1 MSEARSAPFMPHGP
15 EPAMS
20 DTPEIASHATSGG
33 VELALSGAWTLRAG
47 SQLERLGD
55 AMIAA
60 VGDARQARL
69 DISALAALDTA
80 GAWIIDRARQTLIA
94 AGVDASLVNARPEY
108 ATLLREAHFRPM
120 EERHVRHIPTPTSLL
135 SDIGESV
142 HAAGGDLLSGVEF
155 FGRLSMA
162 ALRVVLVPSR
172 WRITSFVFHLDSI
185 AFRGAPIIIMI
196 NFFVGAIVAQQGI
209 FQLARFGA
217 SSFAVDL
224 VGILTLR
231 EMGVLLTSIMVAGRT
246 GSSITA
252 EIGAMNMREELDA
265 LRVMALDPIE
275 VLVLPRVLALVA
287 ALPILTFLGDL
298 SALFGGMCATWA
310 LGGVTP
316 EAFIAR
322 LQDPIGLERFEV
334 GMFKAP
340 FMALVIGIIAAA
352 EGFTVRGSAESLGKN
367 VTSSVVKSIFM
378 VIVLDGIFAMF
389 FVAVNF

>member
-252 EIGAMNMREELDA
+252 EIGAMNMREE
-265 LRVMALDPIE
+265 IE

>member
-1 MSEARSAPFMPHGP
+1 V
-15 EPAMS
+15 
-20 DTPEIASHATSGG
+20 DT
-33 VELALSGAWTLRAG
+33 
-47 SQLERLGD
+47 
-55 AMIAA
+55 
-60 VGDARQARL
+60 
-69 DISALAALDTA
+69 LAALDF
-80 GAWIIDRARQTLIA
+80 L
-94 AGVDASLVNARPEY
+94 
-108 ATLLREAHFRPM
+108 
-120 EERHVRHIPTPTSLL
+120 
-135 SDIGESV
+135 
-142 HAAGGDLLSGVEF
+142 
-155 FGRLSMA
+155 GRLVAVA
-162 ALRVVLVPSR
+162 ARVAVSPRR
-172 WRITSFVFHLDSI
+172 WRSTALAFHLES
-185 AFRGAPIIIMI
+185 FSLRSAPIIVMI